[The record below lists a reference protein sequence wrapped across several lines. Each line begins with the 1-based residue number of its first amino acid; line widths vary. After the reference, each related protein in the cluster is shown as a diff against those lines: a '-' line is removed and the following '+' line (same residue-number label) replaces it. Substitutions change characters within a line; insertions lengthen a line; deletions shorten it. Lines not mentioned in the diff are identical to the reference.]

1 MRERARRLRRQARS
15 KDELAELEAR
25 ASGRIG
31 GGPREAARS
40 PLDRALDYRLLAGNR
55 AAGRAFAEAGLPTAL
70 RGAPQTAGTL
80 TTDEGGGTD
89 DLMPAGP
96 GIFVGEADV
105 ADQTPGVTAPDA
117 DAAIAADQ
125 GGGSTPAPAPDA
137 STAPGASPS
146 PDATTPDSSTAPAPA
161 PTDATPSADASGG
174 APAPAAAAAP
184 VINSRTDMHAPDGT
198 PDSRQEIA
206 MGEVVYFD
214 VGGEAV
220 DWNASAGWPGR
231 RNARSTFAWELPEP
245 GTATITATTATGA
258 SASITMTVVPPKDI
272 RMRKTS
278 EDAPGDPGTA
288 NAGMRLAPRF
298 TPGNVNFGNVEWLEV
313 PGGPSNLTGYFAASV
328 AAGADLNHHPN
339 PDFLRIA
346 PGLNDHAAA
355 FGFPGPYSAGTWDWE
370 IPNRFRRAAT
380 TGEGV
385 VYVTTLQSFKID
397 ASGTITVSKQG
408 ASVTTGA
415 VPD

>member
-1 MRERARRLRRQARS
+1 
-15 KDELAELEAR
+15 
-25 ASGRIG
+25 
-31 GGPREAARS
+31 
-40 PLDRALDYRLLAGNR
+40 
-55 AAGRAFAEAGLPTAL
+55 
-70 RGAPQTAGTL
+70 
-80 TTDEGGGTD
+80 
-89 DLMPAGP
+89 
-96 GIFVGEADV
+96 
-105 ADQTPGVTAPDA
+105 
-117 DAAIAADQ
+117 
-125 GGGSTPAPAPDA
+125 
-137 STAPGASPS
+137 
-146 PDATTPDSSTAPAPA
+146 
-161 PTDATPSADASGG
+161 
-174 APAPAAAAAP
+174 
-184 VINSRTDMHAPDGT
+184 MHAPDGT

-214 VGGEAV
+214 AGGEAV
-220 DWNASAGWPGR
+220 DWSASAGWPGR

-328 AAGADLNHHPN
+328 AAGADLDHHPN

-385 VYVTTLQSFKID
+385 VYVTTVQSFKID

-408 ASVTTGA
+408 ATVTTAA
-415 VPD
+415 VPGAD